1 MGLLD
6 LFGKTAGVSAP
17 DVRKKLETDDPDRWQ
32 LIDVREPG
40 EYVGGHLPGAV
51 NIPLSQ
57 LASRLSEVARDKPV
71 VTY

>member
-6 LFGKTAGVSAP
+6 LFGKPAGVSAV
-17 DVRKKLETDDPDRWQ
+17 DVRRKMEAGGPDRWQ

-40 EYVGGHLPGAV
+40 EYSRSHLPGAV

-57 LASRLSEVARDKPV
+57 LANRLAEVARDKPV